1 ERRRL
6 ADCERQPVGEAVEA
20 ALGRESSVAECHTL
34 TSKTERSTGNTV
46 DIQCYSLIAS
56 PHTNYPEGNHPTRA
70 SSTVGDIQDLE
81 ARARYFEARCG
92 ALAGSVST
100 VED

>member
-1 ERRRL
+1 LRI
-6 ADCERQPVGEAVEA
+6 D
-20 ALGRESSVAECHTL
+20 SECHTL
-34 TSKTERSTGNTV
+34 TSKTERSTGGNTV
-46 DIQCYSLIAS
+46 DIQGYSLIAS
-56 PHTNYPEGNHPTRA
+56 AHTNYPEGNHPTRA
-70 SSTVGDIQDLE
+70 SSTAGDIQDLE